1 MSWNRLSIGAA
12 LASAVMA
19 LSAWAGG
26 AQAACEPK
34 IGHPPLIR
42 KGTLIAAINPTVAP
56 IQYVNEDGDIIG
68 LDPDLGNAIAERLCL
83 KMVFESVQFA
93 TMIPGLQDGRFDL
106 IDSFMF
112 YTPERASQVI
122 MIPYGASTLAIV
134 VGKDNKDDVK
144 GLDYFSGKKFA
155 VELGTVDAND
165 AKQASD
171 SLVAAGKPGIDV
183 QGFKTYAEVLQ
194 TLSAGQV
201 DGAFIGTEQAYYY
214 QKAGQSF
221 FRVALSGYDP
231 HAEAL
236 AFKDKDLA
244 EKVAAVMNE
253 MKADGSFDKLFASY
267 HHCTLPGPYKIVTGP
282 LPAPECVNKP

>member
-1 MSWNRLSIGAA
+1 MSRKGFWILAGLAGSLAA
-12 LASAVMA
+12 LGVSVDA
-19 LSAWAGG
+19 

-34 IGHPPLIR
+34 IGRPPLMR
-42 KGTLIAAINPTVAP
+42 KGSLIAAINPTVAP
-56 IQYVNEDGDIIG
+56 IQYVNDDGEIIG

-93 TMIPGLQDGRFDL
+93 TMIPGLQDGRFDM
-106 IDSFMF
+106 INSFMF

-122 MIPYGASTLAIV
+122 MIPYGASTLAAV
-134 VGKDNKDDVK
+134 VGKDNKDDIK
-144 GLDYFSGKKFA
+144 DLSYFSGKKFA

-165 AKQASD
+165 AKAAND
-171 SLVAAGKPGIDV
+171 VLVAAGKPGIDV
-183 QGFKTYAEVLQ
+183 QAFKTYAEVLQ

-214 QKAGQSF
+214 LKQGQSF
-221 FRVALSGYDP
+221 FRIAFSGFDP

-236 AFKDKDLA
+236 AFKDQALA
-244 EKVAAVMNE
+244 EKVAGVMNE

-282 LPAPECVNKP
+282 LPAPQCTNTP